1 MPNLLPYGIYTVP
14 EISFVGLTER
24 ELTESAVPYVVGFGR
39 FRELVRG
46 GIAGDRTGVLK
57 LLIHTDTRRVLG
69 VHVFGTAATELV
81 HLGQTVMAGDL
92 TVDYLV
98 EAVFNVP
105 TFTDAYKVAALDA
118 ANRLNEIDDLPV
130 APGV

>member
-1 MPNLLPYGIYTVP
+1 M
-14 EISFVGLTER
+14 
-24 ELTESAVPYVVGFGR
+24 
-39 FRELVRG
+39 
-46 GIAGDRTGVLK
+46 
-57 LLIHTDTRRVLG
+57 LG